1 MVKGVC
7 VCEGWREREREREKR
22 IDVQAIKSTQQRI
35 GIRSMMIEVS
45 LYQIFHELK
54 FMPLYRLD
62 DIFFVV

>member
-1 MVKGVC
+1 MCVC
-7 VCEGWREREREREKR
+7 VKDGEREREKR